1 MAGADLCGFHIY
13 EYAQHFTSAC
23 GQVLGIGGN
32 TGVTQG
38 PDGLFDHASRRSVA
52 IDTFPIGIDPAPFE
66 RALDSSA
73 VKESN
78 NEANAGFSPAAG
90 DT

>member
-1 MAGADLCGFHIY
+1 M
-13 EYAQHFTSAC
+13 
-23 GQVLGIGGN
+23 LGIGGN

-78 NEANAGFSPAAG
+78 NEANAGFSPAAARHREPLLI
-90 DT
+90 